1 MNRITGITLTE
12 LLIALAVLAIIS
24 FTAIPGFS
32 SVMHNIRMS
41 SNVNELVHSLHRARQ
56 NARVTGIATA
66 VCSSANGQQ
75 CQTNGGW
82 ENGWLVFAN
91 TDADDPPHVDPNER
105 ILDVRGPVPN
115 MRIFGNRRAFIM
127 RPFGHRATNGTLIW
141 CSRFGA
147 GYARAIVVSYTG
159 KPRVSDTD
167 ARGREYVC
175 PDKQ

>member
-1 MNRITGITLTE
+1 MERTAGITLIE
-12 LLIALAVLAIIS
+12 LMITLAVLAIIS
-24 FTAIPGFS
+24 IAAVPGFS
-32 SVMHNIRMS
+32 SVIHNIRMS
-41 SNVNELVHSLHRARQ
+41 NNVNELVHSLHRAKQ

-66 VCSSANGQQ
+66 VCISADGQQ

-105 ILDVRGPVPN
+105 ILGVRGPVPN

-159 KPRVSDTD
+159 KPRISSTD
-167 ARGREYVC
+167 SRGREYVC
-175 PDKQ
+175 PDRQ